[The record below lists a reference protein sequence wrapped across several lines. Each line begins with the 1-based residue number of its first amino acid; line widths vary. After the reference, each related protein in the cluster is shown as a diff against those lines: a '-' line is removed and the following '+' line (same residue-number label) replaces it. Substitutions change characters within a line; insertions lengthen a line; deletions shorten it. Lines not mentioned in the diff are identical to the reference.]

1 MNRYSDSLRKEEMLS
16 QVFFYVSSTQQNLIV
31 KKKSGVIRNEQA
43 VTILFETYIKHVKF
57 ICIWH

>member
-31 KKKSGVIRNEQA
+31 KKTSGVIRNEQA
-43 VTILFETYIKHVKF
+43 VTILFETYIKHFKL
-57 ICIWH
+57 ICI